1 MALGRKA
8 RGTVLAEINVTPL
21 VDVMLVVLI
30 IFMVTAPLVKEG
42 VDVELPNAAAEP
54 LPKDE
59 GKVIVS
65 MNARGE
71 VYVGE
76 KKTTLEDVEQE
87 VRENP
92 RAARDQEVYIHADTS
107 LEYGKVVK
115 LMAAV
120 KRAGI
125 TRMGL
130 ITHPLKE

>member
-8 RGTVLAEINVTPL
+8 RGTILAEINVTPL

-42 VDVELPNAAAEP
+42 VDVELPNATAKP

-65 MNARGE
+65 MDEKGD
-71 VYVGE
+71 VYVGD
-76 KKTTLEDVEQE
+76 KKTTLANVEQE
-87 VRENP
+87 VRDNP
-92 RAARDQEVYIHADTS
+92 QAMRDQEVYIHADTT
-107 LEYGKVVK
+107 LQYGKVVK

-120 KRAGI
+120 QKAGI

-130 ITHPLKE
+130 ITHPLEE